1 MYMSQL
7 NMHTTPEFEEDLVR
21 LMELRG
27 IPTKS
32 EAIRR
37 VVREALERARRAR
50 SHERDFREW
59 LGAAREAE
67 LNPRPRF
74 SSEDDLWRVAED
86 EG

>member
-7 NMHTTPEFEEDLVR
+7 NMHTTPEFEEDLSR
-21 LMELRG
+21 LMELRD

-37 VVREALERARRAR
+37 AVREALDRAR
-50 SHERDFREW
+50 SARARDLDFRDW